1 MTFKEA
7 LGVYKNSFCCM
18 TSRIRSQPITAAKAV
33 WKNKNKT
40 KTKTNKKE
48 RKKEKERK
56 KTLPETKN
64 IKLCGCECTKLPVTR
79 IIALFSD

>member
-48 RKKEKERK
+48 RKKERK
-56 KTLPETKN
+56 KKRGR
-64 IKLCGCECTKLPVTR
+64 KLYLKLR
-79 IIALFSD
+79 ILNFVVASVPNCLSHGL

>member
-40 KTKTNKKE
+40 KTKTKTKKE
-48 RKKEKERK
+48 RKKERK
-56 KTLPETKN
+56 REVENST
-64 IKLCGCECTKLPVTR
+64 
-79 IIALFSD
+79 